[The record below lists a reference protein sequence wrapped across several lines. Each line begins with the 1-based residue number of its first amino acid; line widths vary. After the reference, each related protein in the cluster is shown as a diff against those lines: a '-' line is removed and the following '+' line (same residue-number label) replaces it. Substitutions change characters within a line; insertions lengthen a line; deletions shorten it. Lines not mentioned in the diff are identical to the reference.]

1 MAIKVNEHIIPDW
14 AIERQ
19 AEALFENVAKG
30 MPGKPRE
37 VVWLAAMDVAKDRL
51 VDQTIM
57 AEESKRRNFPVDEA
71 EVKRETK
78 RWMKQNGG
86 KNAFAQANNPTIRNA
101 DDLRRE
107 IISQRHFNQLLEEES
122 ACEPPTDQEV
132 RDYYEQRPD
141 LFRGETTLHASH
153 ILKRIEKP
161 EDESSVEEAIREI
174 AKRIDSG
181 EDFSVLAGE
190 CSDSPEEDGDLGT
203 FGRGRM
209 VPAFEKAAFALKEG
223 EVSEPVRTEFGLHLI
238 KLHARNE
245 PEIAP
250 FEEVKEQVL
259 SFLHERR
266 KDGVFDS
273 FLDGLKEKATIDTVT
288 EDA

>member
-1 MAIKVNEHIIPDW
+1 MAIKVNEHLIPDW

-37 VVWLAAMDVAKDRL
+37 VVWLATMDVAKDRL
-51 VDQTIM
+51 VDQAIM
-57 AEESKRRNFPVDEA
+57 AQESKRRNFPVDEA

-86 KNAFAQANNPTIRNA
+86 KNAFVQANNPTIRNA

-238 KLHARNE
+238 KLHVRNE
-245 PEIAP
+245 PETAL
-250 FEEVKEQVL
+250 FEEVREQVL

-266 KDGVFDS
+266 RDGVFDS
-273 FLDGLKEKATIDTVT
+273 FLDGLKEKATIEKVT